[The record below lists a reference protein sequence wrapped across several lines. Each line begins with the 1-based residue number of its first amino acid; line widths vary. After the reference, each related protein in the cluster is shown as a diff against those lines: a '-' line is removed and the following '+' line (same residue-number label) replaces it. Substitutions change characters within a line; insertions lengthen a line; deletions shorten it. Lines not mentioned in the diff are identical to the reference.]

1 MAEKRRE
8 RVTFFSSEFI
18 HSVRECATLPFL
30 TRPHHS
36 PSLLSFHPTL
46 PYACTCYL
54 NPQER
59 PGGEASSGMNVSKV
73 TVKQIVPNDSS
84 DSNDVAPNLNLNN
97 NKRNT
102 HSAKSNDSG
111 ISENSTKDN
120 NNMITELTDGS
131 ESLVGDRPPTPE
143 LAVGGMGYEAMLLKK
158 ERDTLSAVSTKSA
171 PSVLERPKSRSGAVA
186 FELTFD
192 NAPLAKRPARLAK
205 LETRGLHREQTLAEL
220 QAKLQAA
227 EDRRKEYERR
237 VKMKMAQE
245 AGKVEHASMSL
256 KREKTTLG
264 SEISKSED
272 KAALNRERH
281 LKQLRDKLKAKEEKA
296 KRVRANK
303 KKIAQQ
309 SQTAIAT

>member
-1 MAEKRRE
+1 MGCGSSK
-8 RVTFFSSEFI
+8 VTVDGQSM
-18 HSVRECATLPFL
+18 
-30 TRPHHS
+30 
-36 PSLLSFHPTL
+36 PT
-46 PYACTCYL
+46 
-54 NPQER
+54 ER

-73 TVKQIVPNDSS
+73 TVKQIVPNENG
-84 DSNDVAPNLNLNN
+84 SNDVAPNLNLNN

-143 LAVGGMGYEAMLLKK
+143 LAVGGMGYESRVRVGGMGYEAMRLKK

>member
-1 MAEKRRE
+1 MGCGSSK
-8 RVTFFSSEFI
+8 VTVDGQSM
-18 HSVRECATLPFL
+18 
-30 TRPHHS
+30 
-36 PSLLSFHPTL
+36 PT
-46 PYACTCYL
+46 
-54 NPQER
+54 ER

-73 TVKQIVPNDSS
+73 TVKQIVPNEN

-143 LAVGGMGYEAMLLKK
+143 LAVGGMGYESRYEAMRLKK

>member
-1 MAEKRRE
+1 LFNQLTAFLSEEIVVLNSTTTNSTLVQTQNTKQTTMGCG
-8 RVTFFSSEFI
+8 SSKTVMEG
-18 HSVRECATLPFL
+18 TM
-30 TRPHHS
+30 
-36 PSLLSFHPTL
+36 PT
-46 PYACTCYL
+46 
-54 NPQER
+54 ER
-59 PGGEASSGMNVSKV
+59 PAEGENDGPRVSKV
-73 TVKQIVPNDSS
+73 TVKQIVPS
-84 DSNDVAPNLNLNN
+84 DEAAANN

-111 ISENSTKDN
+111 ISENSIITKDDN
-120 NNMITELTDGS
+120 TIITELTDGS
-131 ESLVGDRPPTPE
+131 DSLVGDRPPTPE
-143 LAVGGMGYEAMLLKK
+143 LSVGGMGYEAMRLKK

-192 NAPLAKRPARLAK
+192 NAPVAKRPARLAK

-220 QAKLQAA
+220 QAKMEAA
-227 EDRRKEYERR
+227 EARRKEYERR
-237 VKMKMAQE
+237 VKNKMAQE
-245 AGKVEHASMSL
+245 AGKVEHASMSM

-303 KKIAQQ
+303 KKMALQN
-309 SQTAIAT
+309 SSNTAAVAAT

>member
-1 MAEKRRE
+1 MGCGSSK
-8 RVTFFSSEFI
+8 VTVDGQSM
-18 HSVRECATLPFL
+18 
-30 TRPHHS
+30 
-36 PSLLSFHPTL
+36 PT
-46 PYACTCYL
+46 
-54 NPQER
+54 ER

-73 TVKQIVPNDSS
+73 TVKQIVPNG
-84 DSNDVAPNLNLNN
+84 SNDVAPNLNLNN

-143 LAVGGMGYEAMLLKK
+143 LAVGGMGYESRVRVGGMGYEAMRLKK

>member
-1 MAEKRRE
+1 M
-8 RVTFFSSEFI
+8 
-18 HSVRECATLPFL
+18 
-30 TRPHHS
+30 
-36 PSLLSFHPTL
+36 PT
-46 PYACTCYL
+46 
-54 NPQER
+54 ER
-59 PGGEASSGMNVSKV
+59 PAEGENDGPRVSKV
-73 TVKQIVPNDSS
+73 TVKQIVPS
-84 DSNDVAPNLNLNN
+84 DEAAANN

-111 ISENSTKDN
+111 ISENSITKDDN
-120 NNMITELTDGS
+120 TIITELTDGS
-131 ESLVGDRPPTPE
+131 DSLVGDRPPTPE
-143 LAVGGMGYEAMLLKK
+143 LSVGGMGYEAMRLKK

-192 NAPLAKRPARLAK
+192 NAPVAKRPARLAK

-220 QAKLQAA
+220 QAKMEAA
-227 EDRRKEYERR
+227 EGRRKEYERR
-237 VKMKMAQE
+237 VKNKMAQE
-245 AGKVEHASMSL
+245 AGKVEHASMSM

-303 KKIAQQ
+303 KKMALQN
-309 SQTAIAT
+309 SSNTAAVAAT

>member
-1 MAEKRRE
+1 M
-8 RVTFFSSEFI
+8 
-18 HSVRECATLPFL
+18 
-30 TRPHHS
+30 
-36 PSLLSFHPTL
+36 PT
-46 PYACTCYL
+46 
-54 NPQER
+54 ER
-59 PGGEASSGMNVSKV
+59 PAGEENTGPRVSKV
-73 TVKQIVPNDSS
+73 TVKQIVPV
-84 DSNDVAPNLNLNN
+84 DVADDGEN

-111 ISENSTKDN
+111 ISENSTKDDN
-120 NNMITELTDGS
+120 NIITELTDGGD
-131 ESLVGDRPPTPE
+131 SLVGDRPPTPE
-143 LAVGGMGYEAMLLKK
+143 LSVGGMGYEAMRAKK

-171 PSVLERPKSRSGAVA
+171 PSVLERPKSRGGNVA

-192 NAPLAKRPARLAK
+192 NAPVARRPARLAK

-237 VKMKMAQE
+237 VKNKMAQE

-272 KAALNRERH
+272 KASLNRERH
-281 LKQLRDKLKAKEEKA
+281 LKTLRDKLKAKEEKA

-303 KKIAQQ
+303 KKLALQN
-309 SQTAIAT
+309 SSNTAAIAT